1 MGCMMKGTKKKT
13 YTILT
18 QCRVE
23 KTRHRVAARHL
34 HSNAVARVAFLRD
47 SPMRPPFAGALK
59 LP

>member
-1 MGCMMKGTKKKT
+1 MGCMMKGTKKNT
-13 YTILT
+13 YTKLT

-34 HSNAVARVAFLRD
+34 HSNAVACVAFLRD

>member
-47 SPMRPPFAGALK
+47 SPMRPPFAGTLK